1 MLRIFL
7 PGGGVV
13 DDDDD
18 DDNFL
23 VLAGDDICLVGD
35 DICLVGD
42 DICLVGDDD
51 KDATCLGDVSAV
63 NSSRFKMEGKELQR
77 FISFNW
83 CKHRATRPIFVE
95 FAIGC

>member
-23 VLAGDDICLVGD
+23 VLEGD

-77 FISFNW
+77 FISFSW